1 MKQQGITSRSVS
13 KLQNVALKQAATN
26 LSGAVKIY
34 RSIFSDR
41 ELLNALCKELDLP
54 KIVASQ
60 LVSLSRD
67 KETVLSICK
76 QMLASVDG
84 QHVQPVCIYTQ
95 YKSVEQEC
103 NNSCKS
109 AEWQAENIVVGTMF
123 KEFGF
128 ASETL
133 IDGGNPSM
141 RCFQTESTSVI
152 RRYAYCRITRY
163 TPRLVAKCVAYYLGN
178 KPE

>member
-1 MKQQGITSRSVS
+1 MKQQGITNKNVS
-13 KLQNVALKQAATN
+13 KLQNAALKQAATN

-34 RSIFSDR
+34 RSIFNDKA
-41 ELLNALCKELDLP
+41 LLTALCQELDLP

-60 LVSLSRD
+60 LASLSKD
-67 KETVLSICK
+67 KETVLDICR
-76 QMLASVDG
+76 QMLANIDG
-84 QHVQPVCIYTQ
+84 QFVQPVCIYTQ

-109 AEWQAENIVVGTMF
+109 AEWQAENIVTGTMF
-123 KEFGF
+123 KGFGF
-128 ASETL
+128 SHEVQ

-141 RCFQTESTSVI
+141 KCFQTESTSVI

-163 TPRLVAKCVAYYLGN
+163 TPRLVAKCVAHYLGN